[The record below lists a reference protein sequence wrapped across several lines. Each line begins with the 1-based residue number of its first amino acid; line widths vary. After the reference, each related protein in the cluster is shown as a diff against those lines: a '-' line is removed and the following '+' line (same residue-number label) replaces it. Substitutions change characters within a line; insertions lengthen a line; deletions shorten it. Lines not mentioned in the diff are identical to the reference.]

1 MLVILELWEICQREQ
16 QRGNRTSPREEC
28 VVVIKAGRGEPSEA
42 FDIRYGVRRFEAG
55 FQVYFGQYF
64 LAKPLHLPFRMV
76 MYNL

>member
-42 FDIRYGVRRFEAG
+42 FDLAG
-55 FQVYFGQYF
+55 SSKLRAPAVLGHSLGHSTCLFVVSIT
-64 LAKPLHLPFRMV
+64 L
-76 MYNL
+76 